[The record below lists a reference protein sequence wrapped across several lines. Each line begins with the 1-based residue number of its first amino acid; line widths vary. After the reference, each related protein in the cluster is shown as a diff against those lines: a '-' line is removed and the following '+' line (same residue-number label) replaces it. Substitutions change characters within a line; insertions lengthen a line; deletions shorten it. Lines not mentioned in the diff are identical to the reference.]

1 MKVKG
6 INYSV
11 YQIHQWNKTTWR
23 IKAKLKTTLKTGPHQ
38 NPILNF
44 RIKFPYKI

>member
-11 YQIHQWNKTTWR
+11 YQIHQWNKATWH
-23 IKAKLKTTLKTGPHQ
+23 IE
-38 NPILNF
+38 
-44 RIKFPYKI
+44 